1 MKDESR
7 RDLGRL
13 LFRRRRSPLS
23 EVSLVQEFG
32 ALLFKRQPFERHC
45 DLPINS
51 AALFLDGESG
61 RMLKKPLS
69 KGREEIVDVGA
80 RSLG

>member
-1 MKDESR
+1 MSFVK
-7 RDLGRL
+7 
-13 LFRRRRSPLS
+13 
-23 EVSLVQEFG
+23 EFG

-51 AALFLDGESG
+51 VALVLDRESC
-61 RMLKKPLS
+61 RKLKKPLS

-80 RSLG
+80 RALG